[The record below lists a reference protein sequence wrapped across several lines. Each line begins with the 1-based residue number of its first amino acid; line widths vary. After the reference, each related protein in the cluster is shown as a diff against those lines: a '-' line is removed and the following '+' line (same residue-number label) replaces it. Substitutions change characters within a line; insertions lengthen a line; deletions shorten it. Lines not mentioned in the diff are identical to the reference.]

1 MSRNSSTFNISND
14 HLLLVDILNTMY
26 NDNLRQI
33 QNLTDSNN
41 QIRNLMVSILYNQ
54 NRQTTQNNQ
63 NTSNRQIRRNS
74 NSISNTNANNLGR
87 ITLNNRPYVIDSV
100 TEFSIPL
107 NSLTNLVNQNTNTL
121 RNLNLDGYLDTFFE
135 PVEIYPT
142 PSQIEAA
149 TRNVR
154 YCDIVTPINRSCPI
168 SLENFEDNDMVTV
181 IRYCGHIFN
190 TQELN
195 TWFRTNC
202 RCPVCRYDIRNYNG
216 NNLTSE
222 NLEQE
227 SDTNSMNNITSNTN
241 NTARSNNT
249 NRMINSTIQ
258 ASLENILNLF
268 NNTDLSFN
276 TELDDIS
283 INLLRNYQRGNRS

>member
-63 NTSNRQIRRNS
+63 NTSNRQIRRNTNS
-74 NSISNTNANNLGR
+74 NSNTNANNLGR

-154 YCDIVTPINRSCPI
+154 YCDIVTPRNRSCPI